1 MAAWSETVRHIA
13 IRPVIAWLRPQGN
26 RDEDNRTNRSA
37 VCEGVCRFEQDYIGG
52 TLLAGG
58 LWQKTLG
65 RMDLKTAS
73 GCTTQVSTATKDLAL
88 AVQLARA
95 TSWILNSRREVIAC
109 ISPAAT
115 RVMVIHQGEPRI

>member
-1 MAAWSETVRHIA
+1 MKTIGQIEA
-13 IRPVIAWLRPQGN
+13 
-26 RDEDNRTNRSA
+26 A
-37 VCEGVCRFEQDYIGG
+37 VCEGVCRFEQDDIGG

-73 GCTTQVSTATKDLAL
+73 GCTTQVSTAMKDLAL

-95 TSWILNSRREVIAC
+95 TSWIAKRLL
-109 ISPAAT
+109 
-115 RVMVIHQGEPRI
+115 RVALGNFQ